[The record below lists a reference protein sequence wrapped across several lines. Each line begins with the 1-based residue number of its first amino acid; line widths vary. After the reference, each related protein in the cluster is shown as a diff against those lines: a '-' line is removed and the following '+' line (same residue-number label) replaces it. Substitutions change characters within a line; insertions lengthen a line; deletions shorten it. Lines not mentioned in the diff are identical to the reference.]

1 MSETPSSIAP
11 LTPPEAIQLAS
22 EEAALHLA
30 AIVQNSDDAIL
41 SKNLKGTIT
50 SWNTAAE
57 RLFGYSAAEI
67 VGKPVTTL
75 IPPDRLD
82 EEPSILSRLK
92 AGERIDHY
100 ETVRRRKDGSLV
112 DISLTVSPL
121 RNSQGVIIGASK
133 IARDIS
139 DRKRAF
145 EQQQLL
151 LGEMQHRT
159 RNLVAVIEGIARQ
172 SRPRNEP
179 IIDSYIDELMARL
192 RALFSGSELIL
203 ASTSRRASVLEVARA
218 ALAPFITTGQGPVV
232 TFFGPHISVSEHT
245 AAGLALAFHELGTN
259 ALKYGALRNP
269 RGRVVLTVAAETT
282 GDQARVAID
291 WKETGGEIVNAK
303 SDRRGFG
310 TRVIEAAVSAERD
323 NTTQITFEA
332 TGLRCRFAFT
342 ASLTDVKL

>member
-1 MSETPSSIAP
+1 MSETPSSSAYLAP
-11 LTPPEAIQLAS
+11 SQDTQLAS

-30 AIVQNSDDAIL
+30 AIIQNSDDAIL

-50 SWNTAAE
+50 SWNTAE

-139 DRKRAF
+139 DRKRGSDSA
-145 EQQQLL
+145 
-151 LGEMQHRT
+151 
-159 RNLVAVIEGIARQ
+159 AR
-172 SRPRNEP
+172 
-179 IIDSYIDELMARL
+179 
-192 RALFSGSELIL
+192 
-203 ASTSRRASVLEVARA
+203 
-218 ALAPFITTGQGPVV
+218 
-232 TFFGPHISVSEHT
+232 
-245 AAGLALAFHELGTN
+245 
-259 ALKYGALRNP
+259 
-269 RGRVVLTVAAETT
+269 
-282 GDQARVAID
+282 
-291 WKETGGEIVNAK
+291 
-303 SDRRGFG
+303 RRG
-310 TRVIEAAVSAERD
+310 VAP
-323 NTTQITFEA
+323 
-332 TGLRCRFAFT
+332 
-342 ASLTDVKL
+342 